1 MAFVRAGS
9 YSELAKK
16 GSELIRLEGKQIVL
30 FDGPKGVF
38 ACNNRCP
45 HEGYPLKEGSLTDG
59 CILTCNWHN
68 WKFDLESG
76 ETLVGGDKLRRY
88 PVRIEGDEIWLDLT
102 EPPQDEKIAAAEANL
117 REAVDKHEYDRIA
130 RELSRLS
137 LAGADPLE
145 ALRKV
150 IAWQHDRFE
159 FGTTHAIAA
168 APDWLAIRRRILDRG
183 TEDPADRA
191 AALVPLVETVGHF
204 AWDALREP
212 RFPFAEGRAA
222 YDADAFVAAVDAEDE
237 DRAVRLLRGGLAEGL
252 TFAELEP
259 AFARAALAH
268 YADFGHSAIYVLK
281 TGELIEALGAAV
293 TEPLLLA
300 LTRSL
305 IYASREDLLPEF
317 RHYADVLARWPEAGT
332 RDASAADF
340 VGLSVEKALERT
352 LDSGGATA
360 QAYRAL
366 LGANAR
372 HLVSFDLPLQS
383 RTDGSIS
390 NNVNWLDFTHGVT
403 FSNAVRHLCGR
414 YPELWP
420 QGLLQMACFV
430 GRNSRYIDR
439 DFEMAP
445 WQVSEPM
452 AFVSHNVEA
461 LLDHGQFEYIVACHQ
476 VKLTLAVADE
486 LSADP
491 GAETAQMLAAGLNRF
506 LNSPLKRRHSLR
518 TARQALAFVEIE

>member
-1 MAFVRAGS
+1 MTFVRAGS
-9 YSELAKK
+9 YSELSKK
-16 GSELIRLEGKQIVL
+16 GSDLIRLEGKQIVL

-88 PVRIEGDEIWLDLT
+88 PVRIDGDEIWLGLT
-102 EPPQDEKIAAAEANL
+102 ELPQAEKVATAEANL

-130 RELSRLS
+130 RELSRLR

-150 IAWQHDRFE
+150 IVWQHDRFE

-168 APDWLAIRRRILDRG
+168 APDWLAIRQRFSDRDI
-183 TEDPADRA
+183 EAEADA
-191 AALVPLVETVGHF
+191 TTLVPLVETIGHF
-204 AWDALREP
+204 ALDALRAAQ
-212 RFPFAEGRAA
+212 FPFADGTAP
-222 YDADAFVAAVDAEDE
+222 YDAAGFVTAIEEEDE
-237 DRAVRLLRGGLAEGL
+237 DRAVRLLRGALEEGL
-252 TFAELEP
+252 SFAELEP

-281 TGELIEALGAAV
+281 TGQLIAALGPKVA
-293 TEPLLLA
+293 EPLLFA

-317 RHYADVLARWPEAGT
+317 RRYADILGRWSEAGT
-332 RDASAADF
+332 RPAAPADF
-340 VGLSVEKALERT
+340 AGLSVEKALERT
-352 LDSGGATA
+352 LESGGAPA
-360 QAYRAL
+360 RAYQAL
-366 LGANAR
+366 LGANA
-372 HLVSFDLPLQS
+372 HNLLTFDLSLQG
-383 RTDGSIS
+383 RTEGSIS
-390 NNVNWLDFTHGVT
+390 NNVSWLDFTHGVT

-414 YPELWP
+414 HPELWP
-420 QGLLQMACFV
+420 QGLLQMACFA
-430 GRNSRYIDR
+430 GRNARYIDR
-439 DFEMAP
+439 NFEMES
-445 WQVSEPM
+445 WQVPDVV
-452 AFVSHNVEA
+452 AFVCHNVEN

-476 VKLTLAVADE
+476 VKLTLAIEDE
-486 LSADP
+486 LKAAPDP
-491 GAETAQMLAAGLNRF
+491 EVAETLVAGLNRF

-518 TARQALAFVEIE
+518 TARQAMAFVASE

>member
-1 MAFVRAGS
+1 MTFVRAGS
-9 YSELAKK
+9 YSELSEK
-16 GSELIRLEGKQIVL
+16 GSALVRLEGKQIVL

-45 HEGYPLKEGSLTDG
+45 HEGFPLKEGKLTDG

-76 ETLVGGDKLRRY
+76 DTLVGGDKLRRY
-88 PVRIEGDEIWLDLT
+88 PVQIDGDEIWLDLT
-102 EPPQDEKIAAAEANL
+102 EPPQQEKVASAEANL

-130 RELSRLS
+130 RELSRLR

-168 APDWLAIRRRILDRG
+168 APDWLTIRARFAV
-183 TEDPADRA
+183 EDKDEASDA
-191 AALVPLVETVGHF
+191 ATLVPLVESIGHL

-212 RFPFAEGRAA
+212 RFLFGEGVAP
-222 YDADAFVAAVDAEDE
+222 YDAEAFVAAIEAEDE
-237 DRAVRLLRGGLAEGL
+237 DLAVSQLRGALADGM
-252 TFAELEP
+252 TFADLEP
-259 AFARAALAH
+259 AFAQAALAH

-281 TGELIEALGAAV
+281 TGQLIEALGPAV

-300 LTRSL
+300 LTRSI
-305 IYASREDLLPEF
+305 IYSSREDLLPEF
-317 RHYADVLARWPEAGT
+317 RHYAVVLSRWAEAGVHKVEPM
-332 RDASAADF
+332 DF
-340 VGLSVEKALERT
+340 VGLSVEQALERT
-352 LDSGGATA
+352 LQSGGAPA
-360 QAYRAL
+360 QTYQAL
-366 LGANAR
+366 LGANA
-372 HLVSFDLPLQS
+372 HNLLTFDLSLQG
-383 RTDGSIS
+383 RTEGAIS
-390 NNVNWLDFTHGVT
+390 NNVSWLDFTHGVT
-403 FSNAVRHLCGR
+403 FSNAVRHLCGK

-430 GRNSRYIDR
+430 GRNTRFIDR
-439 DFEMAP
+439 NADTGSWRVNDAE
-445 WQVSEPM
+445 
-452 AFVSHNVEA
+452 AFTRQNVEN

-476 VKLTLAVADE
+476 VKLIMAIEDE
-486 LSADP
+486 LAAAPDP
-491 GAETAQMLAAGLNRF
+491 KVGETLLAGLNRF

-518 TARQALAFVEIE
+518 TAKQAMSFVASE

>member
-9 YSELAKK
+9 YSELSKK
-16 GSELIRLEGKQIVL
+16 GSDLVRLEGKQIVL

-76 ETLVGGDKLRRY
+76 DTLVGGDTLRRY
-88 PVRIEGDEIWLDLT
+88 PVRIDGDEIWLDLT
-102 EPPQDEKIAAAEANL
+102 EPPLEEKVAAAEANL

-168 APDWLAIRRRILDRG
+168 APDWLAIRQRLLDQGVDGR
-183 TEDPADRA
+183 DDAA
-191 AALVPLVETVGHF
+191 AALVPLVESIGHF

-212 RFPFAEGRAA
+212 HFPFAGGTAP
-222 YDADAFVAAVDAEDE
+222 YDAGAFVAAMEAEDE
-237 DRAVRLLRGGLAEGL
+237 DQAVRLLRGALEAGL
-252 TFAELEP
+252 TFADLEP

-281 TGELIEALGAAV
+281 TGELIDALGPEVA
-293 TEPLLLA
+293 EPLSLA

-317 RHYADVLARWPEAGT
+317 RHYADVLGRWADAGT
-332 RDASAADF
+332 RGVAPTDF
-340 VGLSVEKALERT
+340 VGLSVEQALERA
-352 LDSGGATA
+352 LESGGAVEPLYA
-360 QAYRAL
+360 AL
-366 LGANAR
+366 LGANA
-372 HLVSFDLPLQS
+372 HNLVSFDLPLQG
-383 RTDGSIS
+383 RTTGSIS
-390 NNVNWLDFTHGVT
+390 NNVSWLDFTHGVT

-414 YPELWP
+414 SPELWP
-420 QGLLQMACFV
+420 QGLLQMACFA
-430 GRNSRYIDR
+430 GRNARYIDR
-439 DFEMAP
+439 HFDMSP
-445 WQVSEPM
+445 WRVTDPV
-452 AFVSHNVEA
+452 AFVCHNVGN
-461 LLDHGQFEYIVACHQ
+461 LLDHGQFEYIVSCHQ
-476 VKLTLAVADE
+476 VKLTMAVADE
-486 LSADP
+486 LAAGP
-491 GAETAQMLAAGLNRF
+491 AAETAQTLAAGLNRF

-518 TARQALAFVEIE
+518 TARQAMAFVAIE

>member
-1 MAFVRAGS
+1 MTFVRAGS
-9 YSELAKK
+9 YSELSKK
-16 GSELIRLEGKQIVL
+16 GSDLIRLEGKQIVL

-88 PVRIEGDEIWLDLT
+88 PVRIEGDDIWLDLT
-102 EPPQDEKIAAAEANL
+102 EPPQEEKIAAAQANL

-130 RELSRLS
+130 RELSRLR

-150 IAWQHDRFE
+150 IVWQHERFE

-168 APDWLAIRRRILDRG
+168 APDWLAVRQEVSGRG
-183 TEDPADRA
+183 AGAGADA
-191 AALVPLVETVGHF
+191 ATLVPLVETIGHF

-212 RFPFAEGRAA
+212 RFPFAEGTAP
-222 YDADAFVAAVDAEDE
+222 YDAGAFLTAIEEEDE
-237 DRAVRLLRGGLAEGL
+237 DRAVRLLRGALKEGL
-252 TFAELEP
+252 SFAELEP

-281 TGELIEALGAAV
+281 TGQLIEALGPDVA
-293 TEPLLLA
+293 EPLLLA

-317 RHYADVLARWPEAGT
+317 RHYADVLGRWAEAGT
-332 RDASAADF
+332 RAVAPADF

-352 LDSGGATA
+352 LESGGAPE
-360 QAYRAL
+360 QAYQAL
-366 LGANAR
+366 LGANAQN
-372 HLVSFDLPLQS
+372 LLTFDLSLQG
-383 RTDGSIS
+383 RTEGAIS
-390 NNVNWLDFTHGVT
+390 NNVSWLDFTHGVT

-414 YPELWP
+414 TPDLWP

-430 GRNSRYIDR
+430 GRNTRYIDR
-439 DFEMAP
+439 DFDMERWRVPDA
-445 WQVSEPM
+445 V
-452 AFVSHNVEA
+452 AFVCHNVEN

-476 VKLTLAVADE
+476 VKLTMAVQDE
-486 LSADP
+486 L
-491 GAETAQMLAAGLNRF
+491 TAGPEPEVGEMLLAGLNRF

-518 TARQALAFVEIE
+518 TARQAMAFVASE